1 MKSPSTTYVIGQEL
15 VLGKHCWWV
24 LVCDGE
30 VCESK
35 KEDFLDRT
43 EVEGADLKVRCT
55 SQGGPNHK
63 MCLSPNS
70 YLAQPLLFLQWVS
83 LVQKHKMKV
92 ISISLEGERGCL
104 Q

>member
-1 MKSPSTTYVIGQEL
+1 MVKCVRVKRKIFWTGLRLRESISRSGAPARVAPTTKCALKMSP
-15 VLGKHCWWV
+15 
-24 LVCDGE
+24 
-30 VCESK
+30 
-35 KEDFLDRT
+35 
-43 EVEGADLKVRCT
+43 
-55 SQGGPNHK
+55 
-63 MCLSPNS
+63 PNS

>member
-1 MKSPSTTYVIGQEL
+1 MLPLKSPSTTYVIGQEL

-63 MCLSPNS
+63 MCLSLPQLLPGPATPFS
-70 YLAQPLLFLQWVS
+70 AVGQLGPKAQD
-83 LVQKHKMKV
+83 
-92 ISISLEGERGCL
+92 EGVL
-104 Q
+104 HLP